1 MSKSRKS
8 IFNLDPKPVE
18 QPEPR
23 TPSDTAQD
31 DEVLLDNHVYVGYYD
46 REIFRTKDGE
56 FAVGVVH
63 NPDIH
68 DNKRLR
74 NITITGSYPKVN
86 EGTKVSVSGTWVND
100 PRYGMQMKVSTFHL
114 FLDASYSD
122 GLRAFFTFIAEDVGT
137 ITATALVEEFGETLG
152 DVIEHHPERL
162 LEVPGVGTKRAEGI
176 AAAWA
181 KHEKLRDLYV
191 GLGSLG
197 VESGV
202 IRRIAN
208 RFDRQGRTAS
218 DVMSVI
224 MDNPYNLMTLG
235 DVSFSDADAIAY
247 RMGVDE
253 DDYRRIAAGVS
264 KVSEQLFR
272 QYGHCA
278 IPGRILL
285 SELRNLLEIDS
296 LPIRRAVRQLANDK
310 EFLIYR
316 IGDEQ
321 FIVTHRMDTI
331 EDMVA
336 DWVTQEGT
344 GGPIELSRELE
355 SYVSQVSRE
364 FSLTPEQTSAVRGS
378 VGRKVSVVTGGPG
391 TGKTYAIKGITRVC
405 GMANMRL
412 ALAAPTGKAA
422 KRMSEMSG
430 MEASTLHRLFGLS
443 ADGVDFDSGDIEPM
457 DVLIIDE
464 SSMMDVELLF
474 RVLCKLPGHTH
485 VVLVGDVD
493 QLPSVG
499 PGRVLS
505 DIIDCGVVHTT
516 RLTHI
521 FRQSALSSIIDNSHR
536 INNGESPL
544 FHERDGFIRDM
555 FFRSAETTE
564 QVLFTLRDT
573 IKHLREDGY
582 DPIEDVQVLAPMH
595 GGDIGVQ
602 ALNLHLQSTLNPN
615 GAWLTESREGSFY
628 SGDRVVHTRNNYQ
641 LQVFNGECGIVVDPR
656 EYLSTSDIK
665 EKGVLLG
672 VNYPDHSGIVWYA
685 EDDLEQLKLA
695 YCLTVHKFQG
705 SETPVV
711 IVVTHSAHTFML
723 NRTLIY
729 TAVTRGKKK
738 VVMIGT
744 HAALNRGVRSLSDS
758 SRVTLLKERIN
769 REI

>member
-1 MSKSRKS
+1 MSDRKMR
-8 IFNLDPKPVE
+8 IKDE
-18 QPEPR
+18 MAEPHHCR
-23 TPSDTAQD
+23 GSVPQD
-31 DEVLLDNHVYVGYYD
+31 DSLLLDNHVYVGYYD

-63 NPDIH
+63 NPDVDH
-68 DNKRLR
+68 HKLLR
-74 NITITGSYPKVN
+74 NIPIKGSYPKVD

-100 PRYGMQMKVSTFHL
+100 PKYGKQMKVSTFHL
-114 FLDASYSD
+114 FLDDSYSD

-137 ITATALVEEFGETLG
+137 ITATALVEMFGETLG
-152 DVIEHHPERL
+152 DIIENHPERL
-162 LEVPGVGTKRAEGI
+162 LEVPGVGEKRAEGI
-176 AAAWA
+176 TAAWA

-208 RFDRQGRTAS
+208 RFDRQGKTAA
-218 DVMSVI
+218 DVLSVI
-224 MDNPYNLMTLG
+224 MDNPYNLINLG
-235 DVSFSDADAIAY
+235 DISFSDADAIAY
-247 RMGVDE
+247 RMGVEE
-253 DDYRRIAAGVS
+253 DDHRRIAAGVG

-278 IPGRILL
+278 IPGRLLL
-285 SELRNLLEIDS
+285 SELRKLLLIDS
-296 LPIRRAVRQLANDK
+296 MPIRRAVRTLANDK

-344 GGPIELSRELE
+344 GGPINLSRERE
-355 SYVSQVSRE
+355 SYVSQVERE
-364 FSLTPEQTSAVRGS
+364 FNLTAEQTAAVRGA

-391 TGKTYAIKGITRVC
+391 TGKTYLLKGITRVC
-405 GMANMRL
+405 RLANLSL

-443 ADGVDFDSGDIEPM
+443 TDGVDFDSGDLEPM

-505 DIIDCGVVHTT
+505 DVIDCGVVHTT

-521 FRQSALSSIIDNSHR
+521 FRQSALSSIIDNAHR
-536 INNGESPL
+536 INNGKSPQ
-544 FHERDGFIRDM
+544 FHEREGIVRDM

-573 IKHLREDGY
+573 IEYLRGDGY
-582 DPIEDVQVLAPMH
+582 NPIEDVQVLAPMH
-595 GGDIGVQ
+595 GGDVGVQ
-602 ALNLHLQSTLNPN
+602 ALNLHLQSTLNPD
-615 GAWLTESREGSFY
+615 GTWLTESGQGAFY

-641 LQVFNGECGIVVDPR
+641 LQVFNGECGIVIDPV
-656 EYLSTSDIK
+656 EYLGRAEIVADGI
-665 EKGVLLG
+665 LLG
-672 VNYPDHSGIVWYA
+672 VQYPDHSGIVWYT
-685 EDDLEQLKLA
+685 EEDLEQLKLA

-711 IVVTHSAHTFML
+711 IVITHSAHTFML

-729 TAVTRGKKK
+729 TAVTRGKKQ
-738 VVMIGT
+738 VVLIGSNQ
-744 HAALNRGVRSLSDS
+744 ALDRGVRSLSGS
-758 SRVTLLKERIN
+758 SRVTLLRERIN